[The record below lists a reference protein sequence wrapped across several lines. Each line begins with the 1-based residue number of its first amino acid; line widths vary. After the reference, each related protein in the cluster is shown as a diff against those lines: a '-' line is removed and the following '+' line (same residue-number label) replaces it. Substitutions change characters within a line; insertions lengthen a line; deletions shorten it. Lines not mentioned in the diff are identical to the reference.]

1 MLITRKPE
9 GDINMSKDDFNQ
21 DRLDNIED
29 RLRRLEDSFLEL
41 STQLELIIKLGRVAV
56 AILAATLGF
65 EAGVDDLM

>member
-1 MLITRKPE
+1 MDK
-9 GDINMSKDDFNQ
+9 

-29 RLRRLEDSFLEL
+29 RLRRLEDSLLEL

-65 EAGVDDLM
+65 EAGVDELM